1 LRSFLNDKL
10 KNDGGQGNEAI
21 EIGLQYAN
29 NEILKQEDIPLSL
42 IIIIG
47 DAPPN
52 TPQEVESKRREAAKE
67 EGNMNYWLETEDY
80 KVPTHWSTEIKKL
93 EDSEIDKVPVYSFYV
108 LNEKVTKVEEAKAAL
123 HTEFSKLAV
132 NGGKCSFLDIHNQQT
147 G

>member
-52 TPQEVESKRREAAKE
+52 TPQEVE
-67 EGNMNYWLETEDY
+67 
-80 KVPTHWSTEIKKL
+80 
-93 EDSEIDKVPVYSFYV
+93 
-108 LNEKVTKVEEAKAAL
+108 
-123 HTEFSKLAV
+123 
-132 NGGKCSFLDIHNQQT
+132 
-147 G
+147 